1 MAGTRGAGGGQV
13 IGGDALLLRPWRA
26 ADAAELVLVQRGD
39 AALRRW
45 TGAAVDDEAAALAW
59 IAGQARGWETGDRL
73 GFAVVAVGS
82 PDSPDMEGELLG
94 HIALKDVLSGDGRAE
109 VGYWTAARARGR
121 GVAPR
126 ALTALTGWAFEQG
139 LTRLELLHQMD
150 NTASCRV
157 ALKCGYERAG
167 VLPAAPPE
175 FPLDGCLHARL
186 RDGQGRMAST

>member
-1 MAGTRGAGGGQV
+1 MAGTRGVRGGSV
-13 IGGDALLLRPWRA
+13 IRGDGLLLRPWRA
-26 ADAAELVLVQRGD
+26 ADAAELVRVQRGD

-45 TGAAVDDEAAALAW
+45 TRAAVDDEAAALAW
-59 IAGQARGWETGDRL
+59 IAGQARGWEAGDRM
-73 GFAVVAVGS
+73 GFAVVAAGS
-82 PDSPDMEGELLG
+82 PCFPDGEGELLG
-94 HIALKDVLSGDGRAE
+94 HITLRDVSWGEGRAE

-126 ALTALTGWAFEQG
+126 ALTALTGWAFGRG
-139 LTRLELLHQMD
+139 LARLELLHQMD

-157 ALKCGYERAG
+157 ALKCGFERAG

-186 RDGQGRMAST
+186 REGQGRMAST

>member
-1 MAGTRGAGGGQV
+1 MIT
-13 IGGDALLLRPWRA
+13 GDALLLRPWRE
-26 ADAAELVLVQRGD
+26 ADAAELVRVQRGD

-73 GFAVVAVGS
+73 GFAVVAA
-82 PDSPDMEGELLG
+82 DARNCAAEEGELLG

-126 ALTALTGWAFEQG
+126 ALTALTGWAFGRG
-139 LTRLELLHQMD
+139 LTRLELLHEMD

-157 ALKCGYERAG
+157 ALKSGYERAG

-175 FPLDGCLHARL
+175 FPLDGCLHACRP
-186 RDGQGRMAST
+186 GA

>member
-1 MAGTRGAGGGQV
+1 M
-13 IGGDALLLRPWRA
+13 ISGDALLLRPWRA
-26 ADAAELVLVQRGD
+26 ADAVELVLVQRGD

-45 TGAAVDDEAAALAW
+45 TGAAVDDEAAALEW

-73 GFAVVAVGS
+73 GFAVVAA
-82 PDSPDMEGELLG
+82 DSADLSEPLDEEGELLG

-126 ALTALTGWAFEQG
+126 ALTALTGWAFERG

-167 VLPAAPPE
+167 VVPAAPPG
-175 FPLDGCLHARL
+175 FPLDGCLHARR

>member
-1 MAGTRGAGGGQV
+1 MIR
-13 IGGDALLLRPWRA
+13 GDALLLRPWRA
-26 ADAAELVLVQRGD
+26 ADAAELVRVQRGD

-45 TGAAVDDEAAALAW
+45 TGAAVDDEAGALAW

-73 GFAVVAVGS
+73 GFAVVAAGS
-82 PDSPDMEGELLG
+82 PGTPCSPDAEGELLG
-94 HIALKDVLSGDGRAE
+94 HITLKDVVPGDGRAE

-126 ALTALTGWAFEQG
+126 ALTALTGWAFGRG

-157 ALKCGYERAG
+157 AVKCGFERAG

>member
-1 MAGTRGAGGGQV
+1 MT
-13 IGGDALLLRPWRA
+13 GGDALLLRPWRA
-26 ADAAELVLVQRGD
+26 ADAAELVLVLVLVQRGD

-73 GFAVVAVGS
+73 GFAVVAAESPGASGS
-82 PDSPDMEGELLG
+82 PDQEGELLG
-94 HIALKDVLSGDGRAE
+94 HIVLKDVLSGDGRAE

-126 ALTALTGWAFEQG
+126 ALTALTGWAFGRG

-157 ALKCGYERAG
+157 APKCGYERTG

-175 FPLDGCLHARL
+175 FPHDGCLHARL

>member
-1 MAGTRGAGGGQV
+1 M

-45 TGAAVDDEAAALAW
+45 TAAAVDDEAAALAW
-59 IAGQARGWETGDRL
+59 IAGQARGWETGDRM

-82 PDSPDMEGELLG
+82 SDSPDGEGELLG
-94 HIALKDVLSGDGRAE
+94 HIALRDVLWGDGRAE
-109 VGYWTAARARGR
+109 GGYWTAARARGR

-126 ALTALTGWAFEQG
+126 ALTALTGWAFDQG

-167 VLPAAPPE
+167 VVPAAPPE

-186 RDGQGRMAST
+186 RGGQGRMAST